1 MLFMGAGIGRC
12 GTVIEKFAYP
22 DVARDLHYL
31 DVLVNQLLDD
41 QRLFDIDQIDMGR
54 ALVRGMDDDRAHAED
69 ALAKRDMDADVAHT
83 VEQHLFHLHVQHPGL

>member
-1 MLFMGAGIGRC
+1 MGAGIGRC

-41 QRLFDIDQIDMGR
+41 KRLFDIDQIDMGACSCPR
-54 ALVRGMDDDRAHAED
+54 NG
-69 ALAKRDMDADVAHT
+69 
-83 VEQHLFHLHVQHPGL
+83 